1 LQVVLPRPGE
11 VWKPREKEDQMLTHY
26 NNDCMDRFVVGCN
39 KRPRWD
45 AAAGGHTLNFRGRV
59 TEKSVKNFQIKCNDI
74 SGEDTVL
81 QFGRVDKN
89 KFTMDFGYPLSP
101 LQAFAIC
108 LASLD
113 GKVSDSSALNGVKK
127 GVRRMSSGAS
137 WVASKF
143 RRDNREDEGGE
154 GGEQKTGGQR
164 TGEQRTGEQRTG
176 EQKTGGHTKKGDGKK
191 GQEAMI
197 KSDKDE
203 QRMNNEKQLKNI
215 AATTSSGG
223 GGGNSGVESKT
234 SPIAIKATTEGNG
247 QLGIQKKD
255 VPIVVATIITT
266 TDFPLVD
273 EDDEDEEEPVPPRPN
288 RKSNKK

>member
-1 LQVVLPRPGE
+1 
-11 VWKPREKEDQMLTHY
+11 MLTHY
-26 NNDCMDRFVVGCN
+26 NNDCLDRFVVGCN

-154 GGEQKTGGQR
+154 GGEQKTGG
-164 TGEQRTGEQRTG
+164 
-176 EQKTGGHTKKGDGKK
+176 HTKKGDGKK